1 MSSKAVTRKRSRAQ
15 VQEEDELA
23 PEQDTAPLSSTKKRK
38 LNADGLSPPIGGRFG
53 SIKRSIGGL
62 LGFRRTEKENLLQD
76 GEQDELAEEDVDND
90 AADDQR
96 AKDIWEVEDSEPEE
110 AILKRRSSGRNT
122 VEATPKSAEAA
133 KRSSAQ
139 SRKGRGK
146 SGSKGDDIW
155 EVPESPPRPN
165 RSASTAERAKALL
178 APPGEQSSPQPPKR
192 TPGRPRKSD
201 ILKNAKK
208 LSNQAIREK
217 MMSAAC
223 GGSEDEEEGDT
234 ATPTRR
240 RRRKDHVE
248 QDADAEPTPKSG
260 KASVTKKRG
269 RPAQV
274 QTVEENKAPRSILT
288 PVKQR
293 AGRGRKSVVFDAGD
307 EVDLGFKDLPSSA
320 ATTKSNKFKKSIPS
334 PSASLASKSKI
345 KAVELNEDPGEGSQE
360 EEVVGEEMEEVE
372 VEEEADDEEE
382 SDDVDDEMCEMCS
395 GLESTRKNPILFC
408 DGKDCNFAV
417 HKECYSVARVPR
429 GDWFCRDCEP
439 EDEEIQIKQLKAV
452 VPAVGTFNVP
462 TIEGFDGHLR
472 HMQRII
478 LDRLTGQRRTKLRGH
493 EEEMQ
498 KVHQVVEQTVLAGE
512 GNSMLVIGAR
522 GCGKTTL
529 VESVISDLG
538 KEHRDSFHVVRLNG
552 FIHTDD
558 KLALKETWRQL
569 GREME
574 LEDDVTGKTSNYSD
588 TLASLLALLSH
599 PSETSSSEPE
609 QTAKSVIFILDE
621 FDLFT
626 THPRQTLLYN
636 LFDIAQARKAPIV
649 VLGLTTRVD
658 VVESLEKRVKS
669 RFSHRYVHLSL
680 PRSIPA
686 FWDACKG
693 GLFIEADEIDDES
706 FGCGGPGQDDFI
718 SFWHSMVED
727 LYSKDAIFKHHVE
740 SEFYR
745 SKSVPSFFTSCIIPI
760 ANLAPEQLPLSGKAF
775 TNMLSAPD
783 SKLHILQGLS
793 ELELALLIAAARLD
807 IILDTDTCNFAMAY
821 DEYSNLTSRYKI
833 QTSSSGVTALGAS
846 AKVWGR
852 DVALGAWERLA
863 EYGLLVPAGI
873 GGGGRDFGAGGRMWK
888 IDVGL
893 EEITG
898 SVDSLSG
905 VMAKWCREI

>member
-15 VQEEDELA
+15 MQEQDELA
-23 PEQDTAPLSSTKKRK
+23 TEQDTAPLSSTKKRK
-38 LNADGLSPPIGGRFG
+38 LNADGLSPPTAGRLG

-62 LGFRRTEKENLLQD
+62 LGFKKTEKENLPHD
-76 GEQDELAEEDVDND
+76 GEQDELAEEDMETDGV
-90 AADDQR
+90 ADKP
-96 AKDIWEVEDSEPEE
+96 AEDMWDVQDSGHEE
-110 AILKRRSSGRNT
+110 AIGKTRSSGRNK
-122 VEATPKSAEAA
+122 VEATPTGAKSAQKGSA
-133 KRSSAQ
+133 K
-139 SRKGRGK
+139 SRRDKGASDG
-146 SGSKGDDIW
+146 KGDDIW
-155 EVPESPPRPN
+155 EVPESPPRPS

-178 APPGEQSSPQPPKR
+178 APPARQTSPEPPR
-192 TPGRPRKSD
+192 RRPGRPRKSD

-208 LSNQAIREK
+208 LSNRAIREK
-217 MMSAAC
+217 MMSAAAD
-223 GGSEDEEEGDT
+223 GSEDEEEDNT
-234 ATPTRR
+234 ATPSRR
-240 RRRKDHVE
+240 RRRKGESEEDTEVE
-248 QDADAEPTPKSG
+248 PIPTSG
-260 KASVTKKRG
+260 KESTTRKRG
-269 RPAQV
+269 RPKQV
-274 QTVEENKAPRSILT
+274 QEEVEVRQAPKSILT

-293 AGRGRKSVVFDAGD
+293 TGRGRKSVLFDAGGG
-307 EVDLGFKDLPSSA
+307 VDLGFKDLPSSA
-320 ATTKSNKFKKSIPS
+320 TSKSIRLKKSLQS
-334 PSASLASKSKI
+334 PSGTLASKSKA
-345 KAVELNEDPGEGSQE
+345 KAAEPAVDSEEESQE
-360 EEVVGEEMEEVE
+360 KGIAENEGEEVE
-372 VEEEADDEEE
+372 AEEEL
-382 SDDVDDEMCEMCS
+382 DDVDEEMCEICS
-395 GLESTRKNPILFC
+395 GLESTKKNPILFC
-408 DGKDCNFAV
+408 DGKDCELAV
-417 HKECYSVARVPR
+417 HKECYPVVKVPK
-429 GDWFCRDCEP
+429 GDWFCRYCEP
-439 EDEEIQIKQLKAV
+439 EAGEVQSMQLE
-452 VPAVGTFNVP
+452 AVGPVVENSNVP
-462 TIEGFDGHLR
+462 DIEGLDGHLR
-472 HMQRII
+472 CMQRIV
-478 LDRLTGQRRTKLRGH
+478 LDRLTGLRGTRLRGH
-493 EEEMQ
+493 EDEMQ

-538 KEHRDSFHVVRLNG
+538 RDHRDNFHVVRLNG

-574 LEDDVTGKTSNYSD
+574 LEDEIAGKTSNYSD

-599 PSETSSSEPE
+599 PSEISISEPE

-686 FWDACKG
+686 FWDVCKG
-693 GLFIEADEIDDES
+693 GLIVEEDALEHE
-706 FGCGGPGQDDFI
+706 GPGQKEFAL
-718 SFWHSMVED
+718 FWQSMIED
-727 LYSKDAIFKHHVE
+727 LYNKDAIFKHHVQ

-745 SKSVPSFFTSCIIPI
+745 SKSVLAFFTSCILPI
-760 ANLAPEQLPLSGKAF
+760 ANLAPGKLPLTGKLF
-775 TNMLSAPD
+775 TNTLAAPD
-783 SKLHILQGLS
+783 SKLHTLQGLS

-833 QTSSSGVTALGAS
+833 QTSSTGVTALGAS

-852 DVALGAWERLA
+852 DVALGAWEKLA

-873 GGGGRDFGAGGRMWK
+873 GGGGRDFGTGGRMWK